1 MRITH
6 TMVDG
11 FHTRSLHAGQTPDE
25 ATGARAPPIFQT
37 TSYVFEDADRAA
49 DLYAL
54 DADGDVYSRISN
66 PTTRVLE
73 DRLAALEGGTAAVAT
88 ASGMAALDTATS
100 VLASAGDNVVASAD
114 MYGGT
119 ATYLTKMATR
129 RGVDVRVVDTL
140 DYDAYADA
148 IDDDTAYVHVETI
161 ANPSLK
167 TPDFERLATVAHE
180 RQAPLVVDNTF
191 ATPYLCRPIE
201 HGADVVWESTTK
213 WLHGSG
219 TTIGGVLVDG
229 GTFPWDHADYDELSG
244 ENPAF
249 DVDFVERYGDTAF
262 ANVARQRGLRTLGN
276 QQSPFDAWQTI
287 QGLETLPLRMARHC
301 ENAREVAAFLRDH
314 EDVAWVSYPG
324 FGEHPTHDN
333 ATRYLGVDDG
343 DGNTETVATGA
354 DVEGYGG
361 MVTFGL
367 AAGYEAAKRTC
378 EATDLASFLANIG
391 DAKTLIIH
399 PASTTHAQLSEEE
412 QRAAGLSPEM
422 LRLSVGIED
431 TGDIIADL
439 DRAIREATRH
449 ASAGEPPGNADNGSG
464 GEP

>member
-1 MRITH
+1 
-6 TMVDG
+6 MVDG

-25 ATGARAPPIFQT
+25 ATGARAPPIHQT

-66 PTTRVLE
+66 PTTRTLE
-73 DRLAALEGGTAAVAT
+73 QRLAALEGGTAAVAT

-100 VLASAGDNVVASAD
+100 VLAAAGDNVVASAD

-119 ATYLTKMATR
+119 ATYLSRMATR

-148 IDDDTAYVHVETI
+148 IDDDTAYVHVETV

-167 TPDFERLATVAHE
+167 TPDFERLAAVAHE
-180 RQAPLVVDNTF
+180 GHAPLVVDNTF

-213 WLHGSG
+213 WIHGSG
-219 TTIGGVLVDG
+219 TTVGGVLVDG
-229 GTFPWDHADYDELSG
+229 GTFPWDRADYDELSG

-276 QQSPFDAWQTI
+276 QQSAFDAWQTI

-301 ENAREVAAFLRDH
+301 SNARGVAAFLRDH

-324 FGEHPTHDN
+324 FGDHPTHDN
-333 ATRYLGVDDG
+333 ATRYLGVNDG
-343 DGNTETVATGA
+343 DGSDSTVATGT
-354 DVEGYGG
+354 DVDGYGG
-361 MVTFGL
+361 IVTFGV

-422 LRLSVGIED
+422 LRLSVGIEEP
-431 TGDIIADL
+431 GDIIADL
-439 DRAIREATRH
+439 DRAIRTATRRV
-449 ASAGEPPGNADNGSG
+449 SAGEPSADAGDRNG
-464 GEP
+464 GET

>member
-1 MRITH
+1 
-6 TMVDG
+6 MVDG
-11 FHTRSLHAGQTPDE
+11 FHTRSLHAGQAPDE
-25 ATGARAPPIFQT
+25 TTGVRAPPIHQT

-54 DADGDVYSRISN
+54 AADGDVYSRISN
-66 PTTRVLE
+66 PTTRILAE
-73 DRLAALEGGTAAVAT
+73 RLAALEGGTAAVAT
-88 ASGMAALDTATS
+88 ASGMAALDAATS
-100 VLASAGDNVVASAD
+100 VLASAGDNIVASAD

-129 RGVDVRVVDTL
+129 RGVDIRVVDTL
-140 DYDAYADA
+140 DYDAYAEAVDS
-148 IDDDTAYVHVETI
+148 DTAYVHVETI

-167 TPDFERLATVAHE
+167 TPDFERLADIAHDAT
-180 RQAPLVVDNTF
+180 APLVVDNTF

-201 HGADVVWESTTK
+201 HGADIVWESTTK

-219 TTIGGVLVDG
+219 TTVGGILVDG
-229 GTFPWDHADYDELSG
+229 GTFPWAHADYDELAG

-249 DVDFVERYGDTAF
+249 GIDFVERYGDAAF
-262 ANVARQRGLRTLGN
+262 ANVVRQRALRTLGN

-301 ENAREVAAFLRDH
+301 ENAREVAEFLRDH
-314 EDVAWVSYPG
+314 DDVAWVSYPG
-324 FGEHPTHDN
+324 FEAHPTHGN
-333 ATRYLGVDDG
+333 ATRYLGTDDG
-343 DGNTETVATGA
+343 DGSDATVASGA
-354 DVEGYGG
+354 DVDGYGG

-367 AAGYEAAKRTC
+367 AAGFEAAKRTC
-378 EATDLASFLANIG
+378 EETELASFLANVG
-391 DAKTLIIH
+391 DAKTLVIH

-431 TGDIIADL
+431 VGDIVADL
-439 DRAIREATRH
+439 DQAIRRATQDVEA
-449 ASAGEPPGNADNGSG
+449 ASEDG
-464 GEP
+464 GETGR

>member
-1 MRITH
+1 
-6 TMVDG
+6 MVDG
-11 FHTRSLHAGQTPDE
+11 FHTRSLHAGQAPDTV
-25 ATGARAPPIFQT
+25 TGARAPPIHQT

-66 PTTRVLE
+66 PTTRILE
-73 DRLAALEGGTAAVAT
+73 ERLAALEGGTAAVAT
-88 ASGMAALDTATS
+88 ASGMAALDAATS
-100 VLASAGDNVVASAD
+100 VLAAAGDNVVVSAD

-129 RGVDVRVVDTL
+129 RGIDVRVVDTL

-148 IDDDTAYVHVETI
+148 VDAETAYVHVETI

-167 TPDFERLATVAHE
+167 TPDFDRLAGIAHDG
-180 RQAPLVVDNTF
+180 QAPLVVDNTF

-201 HGADVVWESTTK
+201 HGADIVWESTTK

-219 TTIGGVLVDG
+219 TTVGGVLVDG
-229 GTFPWDHADYDELSG
+229 GTFPWAHADYDELSG

-249 DVDFVERYGDTAF
+249 GVDFVERYGDAAL
-262 ANVARQRGLRTLGN
+262 ANVVRQRALRTLGN
-276 QQSPFDAWQTI
+276 CQSPFDAWQTI
-287 QGLETLPLRMARHC
+287 QGLETLPLRMARHS
-301 ENAREVAAFLRDH
+301 ENAREVAAFLRDRD
-314 EDVAWVSYPG
+314 DVAWVSYPG
-324 FGEHPTHDN
+324 FADHPTHDN
-333 ATRYLGVDDG
+333 ATRYLGADDG
-343 DGNTETVATGA
+343 DGDESTVAAGA
-354 DVEGYGG
+354 DVDGYGG

-367 AAGYEAAKRTC
+367 RAGFEAAKRTC
-378 EATDLASFLANIG
+378 EETELVSFLANVG

-399 PASTTHAQLSEEE
+399 PASTTHAQLNEDE

-431 TGDIIADL
+431 VDDIVADL
-439 DRAIREATRH
+439 DRAIRAATRQRT
-449 ASAGEPPGNADNGSG
+449 GKTGDND
-464 GEP
+464 EN

>member
-1 MRITH
+1 MA
-6 TMVDG
+6 DG

-25 ATGARAPPIFQT
+25 ATGARAPPIYQT

-54 DADGDVYSRISN
+54 EADGDVYSRISN
-66 PTTRVLE
+66 PTTRILE
-73 DRLAALEGGTAAVAT
+73 GRLAALEGGTAAVAT
-88 ASGMAALDTATS
+88 ASGMAALDAATS

-140 DYDAYADA
+140 DYDAYEEK
-148 IDDDTAYVHVETI
+148 IDEDTAYVHVETV

-167 TPDFERLATVAHE
+167 TPDFERLAAIAHE
-180 RQAPLVVDNTF
+180 GRAPLVVDNTF

-213 WLHGSG
+213 WIHGSG
-219 TTIGGVLVDG
+219 TTVGGILVDG
-229 GTFPWDHADYDELSG
+229 GTFPWQHADYDELSG

-249 DVDFVERYGDTAF
+249 DVDFVERYGDAAF
-262 ANVARQRGLRTLGN
+262 ANVARQRALRTLGN

-287 QGLETLPLRMARHC
+287 QGLETLPLRMKRHC
-301 ENAREVAAFLRDH
+301 GNAREVAEFLRDH
-314 EDVAWVSYPG
+314 DGVAWVSYPG
-324 FGEHPTHDN
+324 FEDHPTHDN
-333 ATRYLGVDDG
+333 ATRYLGADDG
-343 DGNTETVATGA
+343 GRNESTAAAGA
-354 DVEGYGG
+354 DVGGYGG

-367 AAGYEAAKRTC
+367 AGGYEAAKRTC

-399 PASTTHAQLSEEE
+399 PASTTHAQLSAEE
-412 QRAAGLSPEM
+412 QRAAGISPEM

-431 TGDIIADL
+431 GDDIVTDL
-439 DRAIREATRH
+439 DRAIEEATR
-449 ASAGEPPGNADNGSG
+449 AVGG
-464 GEP
+464 GERG